1 MDRGSSHP
9 TFGIEEEFLVLDP
22 GTGRPTPRA
31 ADVLREV
38 PAAGSDATSNFT
50 AEFARFQL
58 EANTPVCRTAAEARD
73 HLISARRSLVAAAGR
88 RDLRMVSTGYSPLGM
103 PDPVPITDKP
113 RYRRISDRF
122 GLLLDSHATTGCHVH
137 VGMPDLATSLA
148 VSNHLRP
155 HLPALLALTANSPFC
170 DGRDTGHASWRT
182 IVWSRLP
189 SAGPPPVH
197 RDPASYQRAVDL
209 LLASGAAL
217 DPAMVYWLVR
227 PAPHLS
233 TLEVRVAD
241 AVGTAD
247 EALLL
252 ALLVRALA
260 TVALQDVAED
270 RPAPEL
276 PDERLRL
283 ALWRAAHD
291 GLEGQGL
298 DDTGELVPTR
308 SLLDE
313 LVGMALPALD
323 ASGDTQFV
331 TGALDRLLRHGG
343 GAHRQ
348 RLAHA
353 RRQDISDVVDL
364 LAEQTDTSPS
374 ARSTIH
380 SGLPD

>member
-1 MDRGSSHP
+1 MDGGSFFP
-9 TFGIEEEFLVLDP
+9 TFGVEEEFLLLDP
-22 GTGRPTPRA
+22 DGRPAPRA
-31 ADVLREV
+31 AEVLRDI
-38 PAAGSDATSNFT
+38 AATDGTVT

-58 EANTPVCRTAAEARD
+58 EANTPVCRTAAEAR
-73 HLISARRSLVAAAGR
+73 HQLAAARRSLAAAADR
-88 RDLRMVSTGYSPLGM
+88 RGLLLVATGYSPLGV

-113 RYRRISDRF
+113 RYQRIGDRF

-155 HLPALLALTANSPFC
+155 HLPVLLALTANSPFC
-170 DGRDTGHASWRT
+170 DGRDTGHSSWRT
-182 IVWSRLP
+182 VVWSRLP

-197 RDPASYQRAVDL
+197 RNPASYERAVDL
-209 LLASGAAL
+209 LVASGAAL
-217 DPAMVYWLVR
+217 DRGMVYWFAR

-241 AVGTAD
+241 AVTTAE

-252 ALLVRALA
+252 ALLVRALV
-260 TVALQDVAED
+260 TTALQDVAED

-283 ALWRAAHD
+283 AMWRAAHD

-298 DDTGELVPTR
+298 DVAGELVPAR
-308 SLLDE
+308 LLLDE
-313 LVGMALPALD
+313 LVKTALPALD
-323 ASGDTQFV
+323 ASGDTPVV
-331 TGALDRLLRHGG
+331 TDALDRLFRHGS

-353 RRQDISDVVDL
+353 RRHEVADVITL
-364 LAEQTDTSPS
+364 LADQTRT
-374 ARSTIH
+374 
-380 SGLPD
+380 GLPD